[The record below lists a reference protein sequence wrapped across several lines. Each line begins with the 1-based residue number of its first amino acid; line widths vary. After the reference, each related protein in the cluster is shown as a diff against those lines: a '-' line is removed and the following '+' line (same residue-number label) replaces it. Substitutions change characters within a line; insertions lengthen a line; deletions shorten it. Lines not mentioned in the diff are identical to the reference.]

1 MKPGVLVALVG
12 WLVAQ
17 DTKIVPVHEEP
28 RHHLVLDSPIV
39 RVLDIQIPPG
49 DTTLFH
55 THSNPILYVNMSAS
69 RMRNQ
74 NLNGEWNAPGAPGAP
89 SAPGA
94 PAPSAPGAPSAPSA
108 PRVVPSAPPGRMM
121 STTSYAERPV
131 THRVNNIGDSLY
143 RLIGIINPSA
153 GDASNGPSGGFD
165 LAPELENQW
174 FRGYRRV
181 VDAQPAPAHRHAN
194 PVVLVLASGAA
205 TVLVGEARLPR
216 ALAEPGGFAFIDA
229 NEAHTLAAT
238 AADTQVMEVELRRPQ

>member
-74 NLNGEWNAPGAPGAP
+74 NLNGEWNAPGAP
-89 SAPGA
+89 S
-94 PAPSAPGAPSAPSA
+94 APSAPSA

>member
-1 MKPGVLVALVG
+1 MKAAALLAVAG
-12 WLVAQ
+12 SLVAQ
-17 DTKIVPVHEEP
+17 DTRIVPVHEEP
-28 RHHLVLDSPIV
+28 RHRLVFDSPVV

-55 THSNPILYVNMSAS
+55 THSNPILYVNMSSS

-74 NLNGEWNAPGAPGAP
+74 NLNGEWNASP
-89 SAPGA
+89 
-94 PAPSAPGAPSAPSA
+94 APGAPSAPSA
-108 PRVVPSAPPGRMM
+108 PSAPRIVPSTPPGRMM

-131 THRVNNIGDSLY
+131 THRVNNVGDALY

-153 GDASNGPSGGFD
+153 GDASQAPGGGFD

-181 VDAQPAPAHRHAN
+181 VDSAQPTAEHRHIN

-205 TVLVGEARLPR
+205 TVRFGHAPESRT
-216 ALAEPGGFAFIDA
+216 LAEPGMFAFIGA
-229 NEAHTLAAT
+229 NQVHTLAAT